1 MIFESLGCTTNPFAE
16 TIADEA
22 IHRHQQFASV
32 QEQLQLFPELGD
44 IALLSARTGLGK
56 TTLLRA
62 LMQAWRSP
70 YDVTYLHLGS
80 LKGAGLFRAIL
91 HQLGERPRMGK
102 DRMFAQVFGQLSKR
116 NRPLCLLIDEAQ
128 LMDIPSMT
136 DLRLL
141 CGNPEMAG
149 RLKLLLSGQP
159 SLEKTLQADSLT
171 DLRERLC
178 IKVHLKP
185 MEMTEAIDYIAD
197 RLSRAGAKLSVFEEE
212 ALQLIVD
219 ATKGVPRRING
230 LAFRSM
236 LSAVHKKAATIDAN
250 IVREVYASDMP

>member
-1 MIFESLGCTTNPFAE
+1 MIFETFGCTTNPFAE
-16 TIADEA
+16 PIADEG
-22 IHRHQQFASV
+22 IHRSPQFVSV
-32 QEQLQLFPELGD
+32 LEQLAIFPELGD

-56 TTLLRA
+56 TTMLRA
-62 LMQAWRSP
+62 LMQSWRSP

-80 LKGAGLFRAIL
+80 LKGSGLFRAIL

-128 LMDIPSMT
+128 LMDIASMT

-149 RLKLLLSGQP
+149 CLKLLLCGQP
-159 SLEKTLQADSLT
+159 NLEKTLQAETLT
-171 DLRERLC
+171 DFRERLC
-178 IKVHLKP
+178 LKVHLHP
-185 MEMTEAIDYIAD
+185 MGMSQTIDYIAH
-197 RLSRAGAKLSVFEEE
+197 RLSRAGAKLSIFEED
-212 ALQLIVD
+212 ALQLIVNS
-219 ATKGVPRRING
+219 TKGVPRKING

-236 LSAVHKKAATIDAN
+236 LSAVGKKATTIDAN
-250 IVREVYASDMP
+250 IVREVYASELP